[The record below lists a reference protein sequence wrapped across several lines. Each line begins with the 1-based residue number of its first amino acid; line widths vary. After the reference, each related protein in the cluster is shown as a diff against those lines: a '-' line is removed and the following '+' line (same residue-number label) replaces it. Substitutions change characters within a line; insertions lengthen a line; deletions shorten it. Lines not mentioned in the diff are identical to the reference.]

1 MGEIFVPFEDE
12 YADKLRKFGESLGEF
27 VYILDACIDL
37 KKDIKHKRYNPL
49 VTISKLEFDDM
60 LNLLLSDSI
69 EKYKKLNISNKIIEN
84 ILYSG
89 IWTKYELY
97 KKKGEKNK

>member
-1 MGEIFVPFEDE
+1 
-12 YADKLRKFGESLGEF
+12 
-27 VYILDACIDL
+27 
-37 KKDIKHKRYNPL
+37 
-49 VTISKLEFDDM
+49 M

-69 EKYKKLNISNKIIEN
+69 EKYEKLNISNKIIEN

-97 KKKGEKNK
+97 KKKGRKK